1 MDDSHP
7 LDLLDYIREKGLVR
21 PRDVEAIGI
30 PRKYLSRLVERGLI
44 ERVGRGQYMAAD
56 AEWTQYHT
64 LVQAAARV
72 PRGVLCLLTALR
84 FHDLTT
90 ELPREVWMAVDP
102 RAGQPRDPHLAL
114 RIVRFSGAALTAG
127 IEEHAIEGVPV
138 RVYSPAKTVVDCFK
152 FRHKIGVE
160 IAIEA
165 LRDYLARRDRD
176 RDRDLDELMRL
187 ATACRRAN
195 VMRPYLEALA

>member
-1 MDDSHP
+1 MDDSNP
-7 LDLLDYIREKGLVR
+7 LDLLDYVREKGLVR

-30 PRKYLSRLVERGLI
+30 PRKYLSRLVDRGLI

-84 FHDLTT
+84 FHDFTT
-90 ELPREVWMAVDP
+90 ELPREIWMAVDP

-114 RIVRFSGAALTAG
+114 RIVRFSGAALTSG

-165 LRDYLARRDRD
+165 LRDCRRKQACTN
-176 RDRDLDELMRL
+176 DELWEYGKI
-187 ATACRRAN
+187 CRMNR
-195 VMRPYLEALA
+195 VMQPYLEAVA

>member
-1 MDDSHP
+1 MDDSNP
-7 LDLLDYIREKGLVR
+7 LDLLDYVREKGLVR

-30 PRKYLSRLVERGLI
+30 PRKYLSRLVDRGLI

-56 AEWTQYHT
+56 AEWTQHHT
-64 LVQAAARV
+64 LAQAAARV

-84 FHDLTT
+84 FHELTT

-102 RAGQPRDPHLAL
+102 RAGQPHDSQLAL

-127 IEEHAIEGVPV
+127 VEEHVLEGVPV

-152 FRHKIGVE
+152 FRHKIGVDV
-160 IAIEA
+160 AIEA
-165 LRDYLARRDRD
+165 LRDCRRTRACTD
-176 RDRDLDELMRL
+176 DELWEYGKI
-187 ATACRRAN
+187 CRMTN
-195 VMRPYLEALA
+195 VMRPYLEAVA